1 MKTYMRFYSPLLHTF
16 YSLKIMLFKKKKKNT
31 HTHTH
36 IETYSQPMLLLVFQR
51 LLHDLLRSN

>member
-16 YSLKIMLFKKKKKNT
+16 YSLKIMLFKKKKKK

>member
-16 YSLKIMLFKKKKKNT
+16 YSLKIMLFQKKKT

>member
-16 YSLKIMLFKKKKKNT
+16 YSLKIMLFKKKKKK

-36 IETYSQPMLLLVFQR
+36 IETYSQPMLLLVFQG

>member
-1 MKTYMRFYSPLLHTF
+1 MKTYMRYYSPLLHTF
-16 YSLKIMLFKKKKKNT
+16 YSLKIMLFKKKKKK